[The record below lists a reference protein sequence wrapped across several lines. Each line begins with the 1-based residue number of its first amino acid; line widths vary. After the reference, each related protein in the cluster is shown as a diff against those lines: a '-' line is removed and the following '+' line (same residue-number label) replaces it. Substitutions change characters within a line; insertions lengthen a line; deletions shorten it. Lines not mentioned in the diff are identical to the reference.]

1 MLRLRTLGGLT
12 IEDMNGPLAG
22 AIARKRSLALLA
34 LVGLGSEQGVSRDRV
49 LAFLWPESDTD
60 RARNN
65 LKQTMFQL
73 RQELHEDVFLR
84 GPGALRLN
92 PETISVDAC
101 DFQAALDRSNPTT
114 AVTLYRG
121 PFLDGF
127 YLPGLAEFER
137 WAESERAMLAQR
149 YAGALEALANA
160 AAAHGDH
167 HGASDWWRRLAATD
181 RVNPRYALGLMRS
194 LAQAGDRSA
203 ALDHARVYEELV
215 RGEYDTA
222 PDPEVV
228 EYARHLRGMFG
239 RWAGTPPAKPTG
251 RRISPTPGA
260 TPVPNGAAA
269 NPSSRHSDPARL
281 EAEPATTSSATTA
294 LPGAPAASGKKRR
307 LLGLVGVGLALLVLA
322 GLWWRNRPVTATPVS
337 PDLVAV
343 LPFSFT
349 GSGQPGFFGNGL
361 ADLLSASLDGAGEL
375 RSIHPSAYLARMA
388 AQDSE
393 PLDPER
399 ARGWA
404 DRLGAELYVLGDVV
418 ATSNQ
423 VHISAVMYQRGRTDL
438 VGRSS
443 VAGSTADL
451 FQLVDRVAAEL
462 IASRFGQPHE
472 RLTRV
477 AAVTTASLPAFKSY
491 LEGENAYREGRYAEA
506 IEALTQAVTT
516 DSTFALGYYRLS
528 DAADQAGRAELAQ
541 HSAEEAL
548 RYRDR
553 LGERERRL
561 IEVQHSWRLG
571 HLEEAENL
579 GRSLV
584 ADYPDDTEAWLQL
597 AEVLVHGN
605 PLRGRSSVEARP
617 ALEQVLVRDPDNGE
631 ALIHL
636 ARIAWIEGKRQEVDT
651 LVRRVRQVT
660 RGPEVV
666 ESRAFRA
673 YALGDRP
680 GQKRVT
686 QQILAGPDQVPPVT
700 ALEVAVFADDL
711 EGTERFA
718 RWLVGAA
725 QAPDL
730 QGYGHRMLAQVA
742 IARGQWRRADGELAL
757 AARQDSIPALELR
770 SLFAAFT
777 FLPLPRQDIE
787 DARDA
792 IRRWT
797 PAAGPADQAGHTTAH
812 VGTHRFLRLHRLGL
826 LDTRL
831 GDTTGALANARAL
844 ERVADSSRTGRLAHT
859 LAQSIRAHVA
869 AAGGRT
875 RAALTDL
882 DGANWETAAP
892 VFVAEAYDRYFRAVL
907 LADLGKVDEA
917 LGWLR
922 SIAERAS
929 YELVYLAPA
938 QLRQAEIYDRRGA
951 RDEAVKHYRRFI
963 ELWQN
968 ADPELQPVV
977 DGARKRLAELN
988 QGDPKT

>member
-1 MLRLRTLGGLT
+1 M
-12 IEDMNGPLAG
+12 
-22 AIARKRSLALLA
+22 
-34 LVGLGSEQGVSRDRV
+34 
-49 LAFLWPESDTD
+49 
-60 RARNN
+60 
-65 LKQTMFQL
+65 
-73 RQELHEDVFLR
+73 
-84 GPGALRLN
+84 
-92 PETISVDAC
+92 
-101 DFQAALDRSNPTT
+101 
-114 AVTLYRG
+114 
-121 PFLDGF
+121 
-127 YLPGLAEFER
+127 
-137 WAESERAMLAQR
+137 
-149 YAGALEALANA
+149 
-160 AAAHGDH
+160 
-167 HGASDWWRRLAATD
+167 
-181 RVNPRYALGLMRS
+181 
-194 LAQAGDRSA
+194 
-203 ALDHARVYEELV
+203 
-215 RGEYDTA
+215 
-222 PDPEVV
+222 
-228 EYARHLRGMFG
+228 
-239 RWAGTPPAKPTG
+239 
-251 RRISPTPGA
+251 
-260 TPVPNGAAA
+260 
-269 NPSSRHSDPARL
+269 
-281 EAEPATTSSATTA
+281 
-294 LPGAPAASGKKRR
+294 
-307 LLGLVGVGLALLVLA
+307 LGLVGLGLALLVLA
-322 GLWWRNRPVTATPVS
+322 GLWWRNRPVHATPVS

-349 GSGQPGFFGNGL
+349 GTGQPGFFGNGL

-375 RSIHPSAYLARMA
+375 RSIHPSAYLARVA
-388 AQDSE
+388 GQDTR
-393 PLDPER
+393 PLEPER

-418 ATSNQ
+418 ATSDQ
-423 VHISAVMYQRGRTDL
+423 VHISAVMYQRGRNDP

-443 VAGSTADL
+443 VAGRTADL
-451 FQLVDRVAAEL
+451 FQLVDRLAAEL
-462 IASRFGQPHE
+462 IASRYGQPHE

-491 LEGENAYREGRYAEA
+491 LEGENDYREGRYAEA

-571 HLEEAENL
+571 HLEEAESL

-584 ADYPDDTEAWLQL
+584 ADYPDDTDAWLQL

-636 ARIAWIEGKRQEVDT
+636 ARIAWIEEKRQEVDT
-651 LVRRVRQVT
+651 LVRRVREVT

-686 QQILAGPDQVPPVT
+686 QQILAGPAEVPPVT

-711 EGTERFA
+711 DGTERFA

-742 IARGQWRRADGELAL
+742 IARGQWRRAGSELAL
-757 AARQDSIPALELR
+757 AARQDSIPALELQ

-777 FLPLPRQDIE
+777 FLPLPRRDIE
-787 DARDA
+787 DVRSA

-797 PAAGPADQAGHTTAH
+797 PAVGPADQAGHTTAH

-831 GDTTGALANARAL
+831 GDTTAALATARAL

-875 RAALTDL
+875 RAALADL
-882 DGANWETAAP
+882 DAADWETAAS
-892 VFVAEAYDRYFRAVL
+892 VFVAEAYDRFFRAEL
-907 LADLGKVDEA
+907 LTDIGKDDEA

-938 QLRQAEIYDRRGA
+938 QLRQAEIYDRHGA
-951 RDEAVKHYRRFI
+951 RDEALKHYRRFI

-977 DGARKRLAELN
+977 DGARKRLAELK
-988 QGDPKT
+988 QGEQKT

>member
-1 MLRLRTLGGLT
+1 M
-12 IEDMNGPLAG
+12 
-22 AIARKRSLALLA
+22 
-34 LVGLGSEQGVSRDRV
+34 
-49 LAFLWPESDTD
+49 
-60 RARNN
+60 
-65 LKQTMFQL
+65 
-73 RQELHEDVFLR
+73 
-84 GPGALRLN
+84 
-92 PETISVDAC
+92 DAC

-137 WAESERAMLAQR
+137 WAESERAILAQR
-149 YAGALEALANA
+149 YAGALEGPGQCRRSARRPSRSLRLVAPA
-160 AAAHGDH
+160 RRHGP
-167 HGASDWWRRLAATD
+167 GQ
-181 RVNPRYALGLMRS
+181 PRYALGLMRA
-194 LAQAGDRSA
+194 LVQAGDRSA
-203 ALDHARVYEELV
+203 ALDHARVYEELI

-228 EYARHLRGMFG
+228 EYAKQLRGMFG
-239 RWAGTPPAKPTG
+239 RWAGTPPAKPAG
-251 RRISPTPGA
+251 PRISPSPGT
-260 TPVPNGAAA
+260 TPVPNGATAG
-269 NPSSRHSDPARL
+269 PSAGHSVPAGP
-281 EAEPATTSSATTA
+281 EAEPVLTSSAVPA
-294 LPGAPAASGKKRR
+294 LPTAPDATGRKRR
-307 LLGLVGVGLALLVLA
+307 TLRLVGLGLALLVLA
-322 GLWWRNRPVTATPVS
+322 DVWWGNRSAPATPVS

-349 GSGQPGFFGNGL
+349 GTGQAGFFGNGL

-375 RSIHPSAYLARMA
+375 RSIHPSAYLARVA
-388 AQDSE
+388 GQDSE

-418 ATSNQ
+418 ATSDQ
-423 VHISAVMYQRGRTDL
+423 VHISAVMYQRGRNDP

-451 FQLVDRVAAEL
+451 FQLVDRLAAEL
-462 IASRFGQPHE
+462 IASRYGRPHE

-491 LEGENAYREGRYAEA
+491 LDGENAYREGRYAEA

-541 HSAEEAL
+541 RSAEEAL
-548 RYRDR
+548 RYRNR

-571 HLEEAENL
+571 HLEEAESL

-584 ADYPDDTEAWLQL
+584 ADYPDDTDAWLQL

-617 ALEQVLVRDPDNGE
+617 ALERVLARDPDNGE

-660 RGPEVV
+660 RGAEVV

-686 QQILAGPDQVPPVT
+686 QQILAGPADVPPVT

-711 EGTERFA
+711 DGTERFA
-718 RWLVGAA
+718 GWLVGAA

-742 IARGQWRRADGELAL
+742 IARGQWRRAGGELAL

-787 DARDA
+787 DVRDA
-792 IRRWT
+792 VRRWT
-797 PAAGPADQAGHTTAH
+797 PAAAPADQAGHTTAH

-844 ERVADSSRTGRLAHT
+844 ERAADSSRTGRLAHT
-859 LAQSIRAHVA
+859 LARSIRAHVA
-869 AAGGRT
+869 AAGGRPQE
-875 RAALTDL
+875 ALTDL
-882 DGANWETAAP
+882 NAADWETAAS
-892 VFVAEAYDRYFRAVL
+892 VFVAEAYDRYFRAEL
-907 LADLGKVDEA
+907 LADIGKDDEA

-938 QLRQAEIYDRRGA
+938 QLRQAEIYDRRGD

-963 ELWQN
+963 QLWQN

-977 DGARKRLAELN
+977 DGARKRLAELS
-988 QGDPKT
+988 

>member
-12 IEDMNGPLAG
+12 IEDTNGPLAG

-137 WAESERAMLAQR
+137 WAESERARLAQR

-160 AAAHGDH
+160 AAAHGDP

-181 RVNPRYALGLMRS
+181 RVNSRYALGLMRA
-194 LAQAGDRSA
+194 LVQAGDRSA

-215 RGEYDTA
+215 RGEYDTE
-222 PDPEVV
+222 PDPEVLD
-228 EYARHLRGMFG
+228 YARQLRGMFG
-239 RWAGTPPAKPTG
+239 RWAGTPPVKPAN
-251 RRISPTPGA
+251 RISPTPGA
-260 TPVPNGAAA
+260 TPVSNSAAA
-269 NPSSRHSDPARL
+269 GSSTRHSDPGGL
-281 EAEPATTSSATTA
+281 ETEPAAASSAVET
-294 LPGAPAASGKKRR
+294 LPGAPDASGRKRR
-307 LLGLVGVGLALLVLA
+307 TLRLIGVGLTLLVLA
-322 GLWWRNRPVTATPVS
+322 GVWWGKRSAPATPIS

-349 GSGQPGFFGNGL
+349 GTGQPGFFGNGL

-388 AQDSE
+388 GQDTQS
-393 PLDPER
+393 LDPER

-404 DRLGAELYVLGDVV
+404 NRLGAELYVLGDVV
-418 ATSNQ
+418 ANSDQ
-423 VHISAVMYQRGRTDL
+423 VHISAVMYQRGRNDP

-451 FQLVDRVAAEL
+451 FQLVDRLAAEL
-462 IASRFGQPHE
+462 IASRYGRPHE

-477 AAVTTASLPAFKSY
+477 AAVTTASLPAFKFY
-491 LEGENAYREGRYAEA
+491 LEGENAFREGRYAEA
-506 IEALTQAVTT
+506 IEALTQSVTT

-541 HSAEEAL
+541 HAAEKAL

-571 HLEEAENL
+571 LLEEAESL

-584 ADYPDDTEAWLQL
+584 ADYPDDSDAWLQL

-617 ALEQVLVRDPDNGE
+617 ALEQVLARDRDNGE

-686 QQILAGPDQVPPVT
+686 QQILAGPAEVPPVT

-711 EGTERFA
+711 DGTERFA
-718 RWLVGAA
+718 RWMVGAA

-757 AARQDSIPALELR
+757 AAGQDSTPALELR
-770 SLFAAFT
+770 SLFAAFA
-777 FLPLPRQDIE
+777 FLPLPRQAIV
-787 DARDA
+787 DARNA
-792 IRRWT
+792 VRRWS

-826 LDTRL
+826 LDLRL
-831 GDTTGALANARAL
+831 GDTTAALANARAL
-844 ERVADSSRTGRLAHT
+844 ERLADSSRTGRLAHT
-859 LAQSIRAHVA
+859 LALSIRAHVA

-875 RAALTDL
+875 GEALADL
-882 DGANWETAAP
+882 DAADWETAAS
-892 VFVAEAYDRYFRAVL
+892 VFVAEAYDRYSRAVL
-907 LADLGKVDEA
+907 LADIGKDDEA

-938 QLRQAEIYDRRGA
+938 QLRQAEIYDRQGD
-951 RDEAVKHYRRFI
+951 RDEAVKHYSRFI

-977 DGARKRLAELN
+977 DGARKRLAELK
-988 QGDPKT
+988 QRELKT